1 MYTNKG
7 IWAPWWLSGQESS
20 CNAGVQV
27 QSLGQEDRLEKKWQ
41 PTPVFLPGTFPCTV
55 RAWWTTVCGVTK
67 ESDLT

>member
-1 MYTNKG
+1 MYTKKG

-41 PTPVFLPGTFPCTV
+41 PTPVFLPGTFHAQSEPGGPQSV
-55 RAWWTTVCGVTK
+55 
-67 ESDLT
+67 ESQKSQT